1 MPQPRGGSWRLAG
14 GPAGWVWVFIV
25 GGSLNCLAMCHANV
39 KSVSSVIP
47 LGAVDHIH
55 CRSFRTRL
63 TPRPD
68 GPGTRIP
75 QTDQT
80 GRRPTQ
86 TCGRPTFIAWTR
98 FQRIGEFRAFWPST
112 RGPCVTVQLAQ
123 TVIPGVL
130 GLPRAPSQTEWP
142 HGCRKPPQC
151 PLRTEPGSERAA

>member
-1 MPQPRGGSWRLAG
+1 MPQPRGGSWRAG
-14 GPAGWVWVFIV
+14 PQGGC
-25 GGSLNCLAMCHANV
+25 GSLVGRLQTVCVSGNV
-39 KSVSSVIP
+39 PCKCEVSSVIP
-47 LGAVDHIH
+47 GAVDHIH

-68 GPGTRIP
+68 GPGTRTP